1 MTPMQIVNGTSI
13 NTDDL
18 NNILLAAT
26 HRASL
31 HKQHGQRSPGRK
43 MYVVWSQSQIT
54 STTTRRAYTHNE
66 LTDLTVLQNSRGG
79 ANNIMPVVPPLN
91 FYSPQEAIA
100 KAAGEFELPLSYVV
114 DIYTWMCA
122 QLIRNEYYNQWADFT
137 DRMVEVKALNL
148 KLRATWP
155 KRSRFHI
162 PSWLRK
168 ELSIYRKNELN
179 YRRVRE
185 TLYSSERYKKK
196 MGAVIAGS
204 KRLPCLVEKGQ
215 ELMGQWD
222 EYATHLKAEHDRLQ
236 DELEKL

>member
-26 HRASL
+26 HRARL
-31 HKQHGQRSPGRK
+31 HPQYGPKTPGRK
-43 MYVVWSQSQIT
+43 IYVIWSTRT
-54 STTTRRAYTHNE
+54 STPARRFSSNNE
-66 LTDLTVLQNSRGG
+66 LTTLTVLQNSRGG
-79 ANNIMPVVPPLN
+79 ANNIMPVASLLN

-100 KAAGEFELPLSYVV
+100 KAAGEFNLPISYVV
-114 DIYTWMCA
+114 DIYTWMRA
-122 QLIRNEYYNQWADFT
+122 QLIRNEYYNQWADFK
-137 DRMVEVKALNL
+137 DRVVEVKALNL
-148 KLRATWP
+148 KLGATWP
-155 KRSRFHI
+155 KGSRFHI

-185 TLYSSERYKKK
+185 TLYSSESHKKK

-204 KRLPCLVEKGQ
+204 KRLPCLVEKGR
-215 ELMGQWD
+215 ELMEQWN
-222 EYATHLKAEHDRLQ
+222 EYEARLKEEHDRLQ
-236 DELEKL
+236 SELEKL

>member
-31 HKQHGQRSPGRK
+31 HQQYGQKTPGRK
-43 MYVVWSQSQIT
+43 MYVIWSQKT
-54 STTTRRAYTHNE
+54 VEPAKRYYACNE
-66 LTDLTVLQNSRGG
+66 LTDLTVLPNSRGG
-79 ANNIMPVVPPLN
+79 ANNIMPILPLLSS
-91 FYSPQEAIA
+91 YSPQEAIA
-100 KAAGEFELPLSYVV
+100 RAEGEFELPLSYVV

-148 KLRATWP
+148 KLGATWP

-162 PSWLRK
+162 PGWLRK